1 MFSVL
6 SWVSDI
12 RSFDLHMS
20 LASCPPSTTAEYSN
34 WWSSLSTRVSLH
46 VSVKYNGTT
55 EASRKNNM
63 DSVSFQTGDKINQPM
78 VDPVPEFD
86 GTWWAYYVTVVWGSR
101 SPAAEPVHELA
112 ERLLHYHNLSSQS
125 VCPKICFFPKQK
137 VSSDLYRGGKYRGP
151 HFSSPLVDT
160 QVKSNLHPRITTF
173 SVCLTR
179 SCKSTYNEI

>member
-125 VCPKICFFPKQK
+125 VCPKICFFQNKK
-137 VSSDLYRGGKYRGP
+137 FRRTCIEGASTVV
-151 HFSSPLVDT
+151 HISPPPWWILQWNQTYT
-160 QVKSNLHPRITTF
+160 QESQRSL
-173 SVCLTR
+173 SV
-179 SCKSTYNEI
+179 